1 MTSGTCPVCNSSSQP
16 LVCNMARYGYVAF
29 HERCE
34 GALIVKRL
42 ADGIAEATRR
52 APER

>member
-1 MTSGTCPVCNSSSQP
+1 
-16 LVCNMARYGYVAF
+16 MARYGYVAF

-42 ADGIAEATRR
+42 AEGIAAATRAAR
-52 APER
+52 ER

>member
-1 MTSGTCPVCNSSSQP
+1 MTTGTCPVCASTAQP
-16 LVCNMARYGYVAF
+16 LVSNMARYGYVAF

-42 ADGIAEATRR
+42 AEGIAAATRAAR
-52 APER
+52 ER